1 MSAVEVLVV
10 QHQADAPP
18 ALLSGALAARRLRE
32 VTVDLGRGEALPAT
46 GGRSPVVVLGSD
58 ASAVAPAP
66 GWIEDEVAWLREVV
80 AGGRPVL
87 GICFGAQV
95 LARALGGAVRR
106 LPVPQIGWI
115 AVGTTDPARVPDGPW
130 MSWHEDVVEP
140 PPGAELVA
148 ADAVGPQAYAHGRH
162 LGLQFHPEVTP
173 AVVEDW
179 IGAYDGRELAGDVL
193 DVAALRAATERH
205 AGPVAERAAR
215 LFDGWLARAGA

>member
-1 MSAVEVLVV
+1 VTGVEVVVV

-18 ALLSGALAARRLRE
+18 ALLWGAIAAGGLQAT
-32 VTVDLGRGEALPAT
+32 TVDVGRGDALPAAA
-46 GGRSPVVVLGSD
+46 GPGAVVVLGSD

-106 LPVPQIGWI
+106 APAPQIGWI

-140 PPGAELVA
+140 PREAEVVA

-179 IGAYDGRELAGDVL
+179 IGAYDGRELAGEVL
-193 DVAALRAATERH
+193 DVDALRAATARH
-205 AGPVAERAAR
+205 AAAAADRAAR
-215 LFDGWLARAGA
+215 LFDGWLARAAA